1 MRVLLK
7 VSGEALAGKKW
18 TGLDYVMLDEV
29 CDMIK
34 EIRDKGIEVWVVV
47 WAWNFIRWAEVEK
60 IKIDRCNADNMG
72 MLAININ
79 AIALADVLSRK
90 EIEVKQVNAF
100 AIDWISD
107 RFNKPKTIKNLKN
120 GQVIIFGWGTGNP
133 YFTTD
138 TAWVLRALEIEA
150 DVMIKA
156 TKVDW
161 VYDKDP
167 KKFDDAIFIKK
178 ASYNEIITKNLR
190 VMDATAISLAKEN
203 NMVLKVVNLY
213 KKWSVLRAI
222 LWEDEGTTIS
232 K

>member
-7 VSGEALAGKKW
+7 VSWEALAWEKW
-18 TGLDYVMLDEV
+18 VWLDYVMLDKVSE
-29 CDMIK
+29 MIK
-34 EIRDKGIEVWVVV
+34 EINKKWIELGIVVG
-47 WAWNFIRWAEVEK
+47 AWNFIRWAEVVNL
-60 IKIDRCNADNMG
+60 DRCNADNMW

-79 AIALADVLSRK
+79 AIALADILSK
-90 EIEVKQVNAF
+90 KWIEVKQVNSF

-107 RFNKPKTIKNLKN
+107 RFNKPKTIKNLKKW
-120 GQVIIFGWGTGNP
+120 QVVIFGGWTWNP

-150 DVMIKA
+150 DMMIKA

-167 KKFDDAIFIKK
+167 KKFSDAKFIKK
-178 ASYNEIITKNLR
+178 ASYNEVITKNLK

-203 NMVLKVVNLY
+203 NMLIKVVNLY
-213 KKWSVLRAI
+213 KKNAILNAI
-222 LWEDEGTTIS
+222 LWDNEWTTIY